1 MKQRRNS
8 CIIDFFYGSQEERY
22 KCNSSNCKYINYT
35 FQGISVLN
43 LSIMSQYNSPIGSLE
58 EAINY
63 YQKEQ
68 KHFDK
73 KDFFCSKCG
82 KKKISTQTIIIS
94 LPKIFFIN
102 FKRIGENNF
111 YNHNVHIPDKF
122 NMRDL
127 INDGNYEYELIGL
140 IKHLGDSDS
149 GHNIAICKN
158 FFDSIW
164 YVYDDY
170 QVTQLSNTKHVYYK
184 DNIKHLDTSDGF
196 LFFYK
201 RENCNLEVDKDLII
215 EKASEIR
222 K

>member
-1 MKQRRNS
+1 
-8 CIIDFFYGSQEERY
+8 
-22 KCNSSNCKYINYT
+22 
-35 FQGISVLN
+35 
-43 LSIMSQYNSPIGSLE
+43 
-58 EAINY
+58 
-63 YQKEQ
+63 
-68 KHFDK
+68 
-73 KDFFCSKCG
+73 
-82 KKKISTQTIIIS
+82 
-94 LPKIFFIN
+94 
-102 FKRIGENNF
+102 
-111 YNHNVHIPDKF
+111 
-122 NMRDL
+122 MRDL